1 MTLNK
6 IKKAFDTIH
15 AKEELKEKTRQYIYD
30 NVYNKKN
37 SFNKNKSNRLVLALA
52 TVLIMFITIS
62 TYITPVMAI
71 SIDSQSSIQFKVNKF
86 NRVISV
92 SAYDDNT
99 NKLIQSLN
107 LKHSNYEDALDLII
121 NELESKN
128 IIDEDT
134 YVNISIST
142 KDNNMGNKV
151 LNEVEN
157 KYKEHYKNL
166 NCNNTDASYQNEAK
180 KHNMSIGKY
189 QEFKNSQQNNPNL
202 TIEEFK
208 NSCIDS
214 CEHKNQQKG
223 KNK

>member
-30 NVYNKKN
+30 NVYNKKH

-71 SIDSQSSIQFKVNKF
+71 SIDSQSSIQFEVNKF

-121 NELESKN
+121 NELESK
-128 IIDEDT
+128 
-134 YVNISIST
+134 Y
-142 KDNNMGNKV
+142 
-151 LNEVEN
+151 
-157 KYKEHYKNL
+157 Y
-166 NCNNTDASYQNEAK
+166 
-180 KHNMSIGKY
+180 
-189 QEFKNSQQNNPNL
+189 
-202 TIEEFK
+202 
-208 NSCIDS
+208 
-214 CEHKNQQKG
+214 
-223 KNK
+223 